1 MITKVKEYM
10 EKYHMVHSGDSILV
24 GLSGGADSVCLLF
37 LLKKI
42 SEEIPISLKAAHIN
56 HGLRKESDEEE
67 LFVKNLCKDWEIPCE
82 IISVDVNAYA
92 KEHHMGIEEAA
103 RVLRY
108 EAFEHCASEKDK
120 IALAQH
126 QNDQAETV
134 LFHLFRGSGM
144 RGLTGIRPVRD
155 RYIRPLLC
163 VSRQEIEDFIKAS
176 DLQYVTDCT
185 NFDTV
190 YARNKIRHEILPK
203 AEEISGKATEHI
215 AKSAQMISDAADF
228 LEQTT
233 QTVYSQLVIE
243 KEKSCSIAKEKLS
256 ELHPYLQSALVYEM
270 LYRVSGRKK
279 DISAIHVDS
288 ILSLLK
294 GQSGRKIDLIYGMQA
309 VMQQQELMICKI
321 TDLEQTD
328 LEATLSCCI
337 FSYEKTMDIP
347 DKPYTKWFD
356 YDKITSCPILRGRR
370 SGDYFYCGDS
380 AKKKLQDYFV
390 NEKIPLLER
399 DKVLLVADED
409 HIMWIVGKRI
419 SNYYK
424 ITDETKQ
431 VLEITISGGEQHE

>member
-42 SEEIPISLKAAHIN
+42 SEEIPFALKAVHIH

-67 LFVKNLCKDWEIPCE
+67 RFVKKLCKEWEIPCE
-82 IISVDVNAYA
+82 SVSADVKGYA
-92 KEHHMGIEEAA
+92 REHRLGIEEAA
-103 RVLRY
+103 RILRY
-108 EAFEHCASEKDK
+108 EAFERCAAENDK

-134 LFHLFRGSGM
+134 LFHLFRGSGVQ
-144 RGLTGIRPVRD
+144 GLAGIRPVRD

-163 VSRQEIEDFIKAS
+163 VSRQEIEDYMEAS
-176 DLQYVTDCT
+176 GLAYVTDIT
-185 NFDTV
+185 NFDTI

-203 AEEISGKATEHI
+203 AEEVSGKATEHI
-215 AKSAQMISDAADF
+215 AKSAQLMGDAADF
-228 LEQTT
+228 LEHTT
-233 QTVYSQLVIE
+233 KTVYRQLVTE
-243 KEKSCSIAKEKLS
+243 KEKSCSIAKEKLT
-256 ELHPYLQSALVYEM
+256 ELHPYLQSAVVYEM
-270 LYRVSGRKK
+270 LYRISGRKK
-279 DISAIHVDS
+279 DISSIHVDS

-294 GQSGRKIDLIYGMQA
+294 GQSGKRIDLIYGMQA
-309 VMQQQELMICKI
+309 VVQQAALLICQGMDSDRTHGGVI
-321 TDLEQTD
+321 
-328 LEATLSCCI
+328 LSCRV
-337 FSYEKTMDIP
+337 FSYEKTMVIP

-356 YDKITSCPILRGRR
+356 YDKITNCPVLRGRK
-370 SGDYFYCGDS
+370 SGDYFYCSDS

-431 VLEITISGGEQHE
+431 VLEITISGGEQNE